1 MKTNNFTMLNENEA
15 MALVH
20 FFLDCGVSASRKGN
34 IVKANG
40 DANLLAYLYEKFL
53 TIALI

>member
-1 MKTNNFTMLNENEA
+1 MLNENEA

-40 DANLLAYLYEKFL
+40 DANLLTYLYEKFL